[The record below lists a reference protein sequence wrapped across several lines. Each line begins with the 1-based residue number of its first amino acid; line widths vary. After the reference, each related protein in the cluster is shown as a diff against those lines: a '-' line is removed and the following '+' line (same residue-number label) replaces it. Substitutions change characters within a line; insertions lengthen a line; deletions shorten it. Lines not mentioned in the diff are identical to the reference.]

1 MFEVSESY
9 SFRRGPSLYER
20 SMRSIVRASKIFEGG
35 FFCTASSVI
44 PFLDSIFV
52 ELENECYSLRGTHR
66 DFVHLLLTNLR
77 SIKRFPD
84 GLKNR
89 RPYNCLTL
97 LDMRYGD
104 LYFSPAEVEHAL
116 HDIHQDNIYDQ
127 DVERVVHAQ
136 RPLDTPAAAPPP
148 PGDIVGQRRYEKHPS

>member
-1 MFEVSESY
+1 
-9 SFRRGPSLYER
+9 
-20 SMRSIVRASKIFEGG
+20 MRSIVRASKIFEGG

-104 LYFSPAEVEHAL
+104 L
-116 HDIHQDNIYDQ
+116 
-127 DVERVVHAQ
+127 
-136 RPLDTPAAAPPP
+136 
-148 PGDIVGQRRYEKHPS
+148 